1 MKKNEDKDIQQYTSN
16 TLAKSKTIIQSANN
30 YLQQNNLSNNNQKFP
45 EDSEEPKKRKLYS
58 NKEERE
64 AIKEELNKEDLEDEE
79 ENTDDEDNSGINT
92 MEYVTKNIERYQRF
106 VKRFDDQV
114 RKNLLLS
121 KQHPDKKD
129 EYKTEAI
136 RALKKKKFYTKALQR
151 YEDKKV
157 KLEIK
162 TLDKE
167 YKLQKKE
174 LKKLT
179 KKLKRKVRMVTM
191 GEEYDEDDDDEG
203 EDSEEENDVAFSQID
218 LDDKT
223 LEEQYE
229 QITNAPEIKEAS
241 QNLNLFK
248 FIFQE
253 E

>member
-1 MKKNEDKDIQQYTSN
+1 MTSHIDRYQKK
-16 TLAKSKTIIQSANN
+16 
-30 YLQQNNLSNNNQKFP
+30 
-45 EDSEEPKKRKLYS
+45 
-58 NKEERE
+58 
-64 AIKEELNKEDLEDEE
+64 
-79 ENTDDEDNSGINT
+79 
-92 MEYVTKNIERYQRF
+92 VTK
-106 VKRFDDQV
+106 FDDLV
-114 RKNLLLS
+114 KKNLLLS
-121 KQHPDKKD
+121 KKYPNKKD
-129 EYKTEAI
+129 EYKDEAI

-167 YKLQKKE
+167 YKMQKKE

-191 GEEYDEDDDDEG
+191 GEEYDEDDDDDG